1 MATQAMTA
9 LATVTLTGSDSEVVF
24 ASIPQDYRDLRLVFV
39 AAGSGDEN
47 LTPKINGSASNFNWV
62 QITSAPNSGSG
73 TNNSIGRVST
83 SQTLGMLEF
92 LDYSAT
98 DKHKTFFVR
107 TNVTGS
113 EVRQLAARWAQTT
126 AITTVS
132 VSIRTGHSFNSGG
145 HFALYGIKG
154 VV

>member
-1 MATQAMTA
+1 MPTPTYVA

-47 LTPKINGSASNFNWV
+47 LTPKINGSSSNFSWV
-62 QITSAPNSGSG
+62 QMTSAPGSGSG

-83 SQTLGMLEF
+83 SQTLGVLEF

-98 DKHKTFFVR
+98 DKNKTFFVR

-113 EVRQLAARWAQTT
+113 EVRQLAACWAQTT

-145 HFALYGIKG
+145 YFALYGIEA
-154 VV
+154 